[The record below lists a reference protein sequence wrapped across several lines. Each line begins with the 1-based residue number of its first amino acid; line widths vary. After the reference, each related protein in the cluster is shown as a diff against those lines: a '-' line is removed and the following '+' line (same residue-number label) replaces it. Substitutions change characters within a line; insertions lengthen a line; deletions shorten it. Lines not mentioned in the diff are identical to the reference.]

1 MNRRMV
7 KQECY
12 LDMLEEAIN
21 SVESVL
27 NYIDRIKDKV
37 GVFNDDILQKD
48 AIRAQ
53 FDLELALASLS
64 ILLRKMAENNF
75 IEIDSE
81 TRRDINSIIHSNKF
95 EVEDGKVIVYSQKGE
110 ELVNIDNLLSFAR
123 SILESTN
130 MFHHSCYDNK
140 GDENGL

>member
-81 TRRDINSIIHSNKF
+81 TRRDINSIIHSNRF
-95 EVEDGKVIVYSQKGE
+95 EYNRLEVIVYSQKGRE
-110 ELVNIDNLLSFAR
+110 PVDLRGLLRFC
-123 SILESTN
+123 
-130 MFHHSCYDNK
+130 HSVLDSDK
-140 GDENGL
+140 VRK

>member
-64 ILLRKMAENNF
+64 ILL
-75 IEIDSE
+75 SE

-123 SILESTN
+123 SIL
-130 MFHHSCYDNK
+130 
-140 GDENGL
+140 